1 MDAPAVDT
9 HVLFVVYAL
18 TTSALVAL
26 LFKWLWSWHA
36 ARTTRAKWGER
47 ERLLDRRSLAP
58 AAAIEAHTGRHRPER
73 EGGRRRGRT
82 ARRHE
87 ILERRSRPAGPR
99 DRELAPGLHVA
110 APAPPPFARVL
121 YILARDQHE
130 LATFLHQ
137 DLAAEEAEGLIEILM
152 DRRSPQW
159 QGGQPHDAN
168 GRRDPER
175 NRAVAA
181 NLRETGCAFV
191 RQPAP
196 EPEPLLQVRRLVPA
210 TS

>member
-9 HVLFVVYAL
+9 HVLFVAYAL
-18 TTSALVAL
+18 TTSALLAL
-26 LFKWLWSWHA
+26 LFKWLWSWHT
-36 ARTTRAKWGER
+36 ARATRAKWGER
-47 ERLLDRRSLAP
+47 ERLLERRSVDAV
-58 AAAIEAHTGRHRPER
+58 AAIEARTGQHRHER
-73 EGGRRRGRT
+73 EAARRRGR
-82 ARRHE
+82 APRHE

-99 DRELAPGLHVA
+99 DRELAQGPRVAVA
-110 APAPPPFARVL
+110 APQRFARVL

-175 NRAVAA
+175 NRAVAV

-196 EPEPLLQVRRLVPA
+196 QPEPLLQVRRLIPA

>member
-1 MDAPAVDT
+1 MLQTPRRGVLVDAPAVDT

-26 LFKWLWSWHA
+26 LFKWLWGWHTERA
-36 ARTTRAKWGER
+36 TRAKWGER
-47 ERLLDRRSLAP
+47 ERLLDRR
-58 AAAIEAHTGRHRPER
+58 
-73 EGGRRRGRT
+73 RGHISK
-82 ARRHE
+82 HE
-87 ILERRSRPAGPR
+87 IRRRRSRPAAPR
-99 DRELAPGLHVA
+99 DRELEPRPGVAVA
-110 APAPPPFARVL
+110 APQSFARVL

-159 QGGQPHDAN
+159 QGGQSHDAN

-175 NRAVAA
+175 NRAIAA

-196 EPEPLLQVRRLVPA
+196 QPEPLLQVRRLIPA
-210 TS
+210 TT